1 MSYFYIT
8 FSPENYDA
16 LETAEGS
23 IFNVRKNY
31 TSFDIEIYQ
40 NSAEVNR
47 VDKTG
52 YLTNV
57 GTLSGALRDE
67 CSMLTPS
74 IVYQSSDVPTFNYV
88 YIPIFNRYYFVTSL
102 SSVSKNV
109 WRMEL
114 NCDVLMSY
122 REQIKLLSGIIGRQE
137 NTYNDYLVDS
147 EVPTENSPQV
157 TIIDIPSSTFTTT
170 QTGQVYCYVMSTI
183 SPSGA

>member
-1 MSYFYIT
+1 MAYYYAP
-8 FSPENYDA
+8 FSPRDSIK
-16 LETAEGS
+16 LETSDGL
-23 IFNVRKNY
+23 IFSVPVEY
-31 TSFDIEIYQ
+31 TSFDIDIYQ
-40 NSAEVNR
+40 NSAEVNL
-47 VDKTG
+47 VDKTD

-67 CSMLTPS
+67 CSLITPS
-74 IVYQSSDVPTFNYV
+74 IVYESGEVPTFNYV
-88 YIPIFNRYYFVTSL
+88 YIPIFNRYYYVTSL
-102 SSVSKNV
+102 SSVNKNM

-122 REQIKLLSGIIGRQE
+122 RDQIKSLQGIIGRQE
-137 NTYNDYLVDS
+137 NTYNDYLVDN

-183 SPSGA
+183 SPAGA

>member
-1 MSYFYIT
+1 MPYYYIP
-8 FSPENYDA
+8 FSPLDSDT
-16 LETAEGS
+16 LETADGLE
-23 IFNVRKNY
+23 FRVPVKY
-31 TSFDIEIYQ
+31 MSFDIDIYQ

-47 VDKTG
+47 VDKTD

-57 GTLSGALRDE
+57 GTISGALRDE

-74 IVYQSSDVPTFNYV
+74 IVYESAEVPTFNYV
-88 YIPIFNRYYFVTSL
+88 YIPIFNRYYYVTSL
-102 SSVSKNV
+102 SSVKKNM

-122 REQIKLLSGIIGRQE
+122 RNQIKLLQGIIGRQE
-137 NTYNDYLVDS
+137 NTYNDYLVDN

-157 TIIDIPSSTFTTT
+157 TIIDIPSSAFTTT

-183 SPSGA
+183 SPAGS

>member
-1 MSYFYIT
+1 MSYFYIP

-16 LETAEGS
+16 LETAEGL

-67 CSMLTPS
+67 CSMLAPS
-74 IVYQSSDVPTFNYV
+74 IVYQSESVPTFNYV

-122 REQIKLLSGIIGRQE
+122 KNEILLLHGVIGRQE
-137 NTYNDYLVDS
+137 NDFNPLLIDDELPTQNNPIV
-147 EVPTENSPQV
+147 EV
-157 TIIDIPSSTFTTT
+157 IDIPSNTFNT
-170 QTGQVYCYVMSTI
+170 QSSAGHNFLLTVI
-183 SPSGA
+183 GA